1 METIDTKNDNSTNT
15 KKIKVK
21 EQNLRHYG
29 ITQELEVGP
38 SVLEGLAS
46 DLTTFFTFEKNPSG
60 SSEIKHYFH

>member
-1 METIDTKNDNSTNT
+1 MTIVQTQ

-29 ITQELEVGP
+29 ITQKLGLGA

-46 DLTTFFTFEKNPSG
+46 HV
-60 SSEIKHYFH
+60 SSHVSLITAVRKSYFPKAN

>member
-1 METIDTKNDNSTNT
+1 LIQKTTIVQTQ

-46 DLTTFFTFEKNPSG
+46 PVPLITPVMKS
-60 SSEIKHYFH
+60 YFPNAN

>member
-1 METIDTKNDNSTNT
+1 LIQKTTIVQTQ

-29 ITQELEVGP
+29 ITQKLEVGP

-46 DLTTFFTFEKNPSG
+46 PVPLITPVMKS
-60 SSEIKHYFH
+60 YFPNAN

>member
-29 ITQELEVGP
+29 ITQKLGLGA

-46 DLTTFFTFEKNPSG
+46 PVSLITAVRKS
-60 SSEIKHYFH
+60 YFPKAN

>member
-1 METIDTKNDNSTNT
+1 MTIVQTQ

-29 ITQELEVGP
+29 ITQKLGLGA

-46 DLTTFFTFEKNPSG
+46 PVSLITAVRKS
-60 SSEIKHYFH
+60 YFPKAN

>member
-46 DLTTFFTFEKNPSG
+46 PVPLITPVMKS
-60 SSEIKHYFH
+60 YFPNVN